1 MVSPQKYPVKF
12 VQRER
17 EEDKP
22 TTKYEL
28 RLERGWYSDDGK
40 ELKGTITVETELID
54 DKEEAQEL
62 FDEWEI
68 AEEGELLYFDE
79 VEEDDEGDI
88 EYIDNVD
95 SKGNMPNP
103 ELDSI

>member
-1 MVSPQKYPVKF
+1 MVSQKKYPVKF

-62 FDEWEI
+62 FDESRN
-68 AEEGELLYFDE
+68 G
-79 VEEDDEGDI
+79 V
-88 EYIDNVD
+88 
-95 SKGNMPNP
+95 
-103 ELDSI
+103 LDGSLRQVSYRPRQ

>member
-12 VQRER
+12 VQRVPEEE

-40 ELKGTITVETELID
+40 ELK
-54 DKEEAQEL
+54 A
-62 FDEWEI
+62 
-68 AEEGELLYFDE
+68 LL
-79 VEEDDEGDI
+79 
-88 EYIDNVD
+88 
-95 SKGNMPNP
+95 P
-103 ELDSI
+103 